1 MNNIPTPLTLEKLIA
16 QGGIEGSEE
25 AYDDEHGFDY
35 SGLDDAFLYYGGNE
49 FSGGTPFTG
58 FYYELYPNGKLE
70 LYSKYQDGLPIED
83 YFEFYEDGKIKTSKD
98 GSRVRLELVKKVDA
112 EWAKNEKMPGV
123 TSTGHPRSVPCRKPI
138 VE

>member
-83 YFEFYEDGKIKTSKD
+83 YFEFYEDGRIKTYSYFSKD
-98 GSRVRLELVKKVDA
+98 RLNSYSHSFDKKGNLTLSSIWKDGKFIQEHFEENEL
-112 EWAKNEKMPGV
+112 
-123 TSTGHPRSVPCRKPI
+123 
-138 VE
+138 